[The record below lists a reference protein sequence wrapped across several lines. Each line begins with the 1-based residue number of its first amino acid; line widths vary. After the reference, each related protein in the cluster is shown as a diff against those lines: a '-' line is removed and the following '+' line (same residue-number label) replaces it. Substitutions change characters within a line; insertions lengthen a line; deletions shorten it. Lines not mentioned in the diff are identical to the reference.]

1 MLLTLLM
8 RAFQRVRALLVCPP
22 ARSRL
27 PRLHVRTVFFPR
39 PFDRPI
45 TPQSLL
51 EEYIICYAGA
61 SSFLLT
67 MVDYE
72 DSSQLNLWMFKPDQL
87 EKCRERA
94 NREARVFLTT
104 PLSVDTAADSDTK
117 PTPPVYSFAAGYAKQ
132 PQDMETDVNI
142 PSENAKGHAFVTPQE
157 ESLLIAFYASK
168 LPSLIGPLAQV
179 PRLRRDAKVT
189 ATAALLFRRF
199 FLSNSVMLWDP
210 KAIMVAAAFLGSKVE
225 DATSDVRYLEEGTK
239 LMNAPVTLAEIIPA
253 ELALVSGINF
263 DLLCFHPYKAVL
275 AFTED
280 LRTYLKSEK
289 GRSLAHFQSGEDR
302 PVVGQDLKPM
312 HDMARKMIDDAI
324 VSDVPLLYSPGQ
336 VGLAALMVANDEL
349 QKDSNANVPNID
361 LLGYIQQRFDG
372 KMNPEYMKETMYNLC
387 SMLKGLKEGWYGCGN
402 RNVDLTALKAVHK
415 KLKKC
420 RLWGK
425 SSKNKKRKNGGED
438 EPEAK
443 KAKTSA

>member
-1 MLLTLLM
+1 MCA
-8 RAFQRVRALLVCPP
+8 RACVSTSFISLNHHQP
-22 ARSRL
+22 A
-27 PRLHVRTVFFPR
+27 
-39 PFDRPI
+39 
-45 TPQSLL
+45 
-51 EEYIICYAGA
+51 AGA
-61 SSFLLT
+61 SNYLLT
-67 MVDYE
+67 MVDYK
-72 DSSQLNLWMFKPDQL
+72 DSSQLNLWMFKPEQL
-87 EKCRERA
+87 EECRERA
-94 NREARVFLTT
+94 NREARIFLAT
-104 PLSVDTAADSDTK
+104 PPSDDADAADSDTK
-117 PTPPVYSFAAGYAKQ
+117 PTPPVHSFAAGYASQ
-132 PQDMETDVNI
+132 PQDMETDVTI

-157 ESLLIAFYASK
+157 QSLLIAFYASK

-199 FLSNSVMLWDP
+199 FLSNSVMLFDP
-210 KAIMVAAAFLGSKVE
+210 KAIMVAAAFLGSKAE

-239 LMNAPVTLAEIIPA
+239 LMNAPVTAADIISA
-253 ELALVSGINF
+253 ELALLSGINF

-289 GRSLAHFQSGEDR
+289 GRSLAQFRNGENR

-349 QKDSNANVPNID
+349 QKDANANVPNID

-372 KMNPEYMKETMYNLC
+372 KENSQYMKEELTNLC
-387 SMLKGLKEGWYGCGN
+387 SMLKGLKEGKYGCGN
-402 RNVDLTALKAVHK
+402 HSSGPYCTQSCTQETK
-415 KLKKC
+415 KVPTM
-420 RLWGK
+420 GK
-425 SSKNKKRKNGGED
+425 VKQEQ
-438 EPEAK
+438 
-443 KAKTSA
+443 KTQECWRRRRARIKEG